1 LQNVFPFEIGIL
13 RQEFIKRCVLLRS
26 DIHHY
31 FSIGISWPGYDPL
44 EVVTG
49 MKKLK
54 GTWILWTGTVLAAL
68 NLGACGGSSAPVAPT
83 LYTIGGTITGL
94 TAGGLSLANGTDT
107 ATVAVNATGFTMPT
121 PLAANSRYAV
131 QVSAQPSGLIC
142 SVAGSAGVVPQTN
155 VTGIQIN
162 CIASWTWMGG
172 ANTANSPG
180 NYGIRGSAAADNVPG
195 ARQSEVT
202 WTDGAGN
209 LWLFGGSGYDS
220 TGAVGLLND
229 LWAYSL
235 TTQQW
240 TWMGGSNTANS
251 IGIYGTLGSA
261 AASNV
266 PGARAGAVSWTDGAG
281 NFWLFGGSGYD
292 SLGQSSADPH
302 VGNLLND
309 LWMYNPTTQQWSW
322 MSGSNTIDATTVYG
336 SQGTAAAGN
345 VPGARSGAVSWSD
358 GTGNLWLFAGSA
370 GAATNYYLNELWMY
384 SPSTELWT
392 WVGGNQGVGVYGTQG
407 IAAVGNLPGARVG
420 MASWTDHSGN
430 AWVFGG
436 DGVGAVL
443 NDLWMF
449 NPTTRQWTWISGSE
463 PPPCCANPI
472 GGIYGTE
479 NIAAAANVPGAR
491 AGSASWTDSAGNL
504 WLFGGSAAG
513 GVSTINFSNDLWMF
527 SPATK
532 QWTWVSG
539 SATPGAPGTY
549 GTLGTA
555 APGNVPGA
563 RAGAA
568 AWTDDAGNHWL
579 YGGGNLNPYGD
590 LWKF

>member
-1 LQNVFPFEIGIL
+1 
-13 RQEFIKRCVLLRS
+13 
-26 DIHHY
+26 
-31 FSIGISWPGYDPL
+31 L
-44 EVVTG
+44 ER
-49 MKKLK
+49 
-54 GTWILWTGTVLAAL
+54 TWILWTGTALVAL
-68 NLGACGGSSAPVAPT
+68 NLGACGGGGSSVSVAPT
-83 LYTIGGTITGL
+83 LHTISGSITGL
-94 TAGGLSLANGTDT
+94 TGGGLSLTNGADT

-121 PLAANSRYAV
+121 ALAANSSYAV
-131 QVSAQPSGLIC
+131 HVSAQPSGLIC
-142 SVAGSAGVVPQTN
+142 SVEGSAGVVSQADVTN
-155 VTGIQIN
+155 IQIN
-162 CIASWTWMGG
+162 CIASWTWVGG

-180 NYGIRGSAAADNVPG
+180 NYGTKSTAAADNVPG
-195 ARQSEVT
+195 ARQGEVT
-202 WTDGAGN
+202 WTDRMGN

-229 LWAYSL
+229 LWAYSP

-292 SLGQSSADPH
+292 SLGQSSGDPY
-302 VGNLLND
+302 VENFLND
-309 LWMYNPTTQQWSW
+309 LWMYSPTTQQWSW
-322 MSGSNTIDATTVYG
+322 MSGSNTIDATTSYG
-336 SQGTAAAGN
+336 SQGAAAAGN
-345 VPGARSGAVSWSD
+345 VPGARSSAVSWSD
-358 GTGNLWLFAGSA
+358 SAGNLWLFAGSA

-384 SPSTELWT
+384 SPSAGLWT

-407 IAAVGNLPGARVG
+407 IAAVGNIPGARVG

-436 DGVGAVL
+436 NGVGAVL

-449 NPTTRQWTWISGSE
+449 SPTTRQWTWISGSE
-463 PPPCCANPI
+463 PPPCCSNPI

-504 WLFGGSAAG
+504 WLFGGTTSDF
-513 GVSTINFSNDLWMF
+513 VNDLWMF
-527 SPATK
+527 SPTTN
-532 QWTWVSG
+532 QWIWVSG
-539 SATPGAPGTY
+539 SATTGALGTY

-563 RAGAA
+563 RAGAVS
-568 AWTDDAGNHWL
+568 WTDDAGNHWL
-579 YGGGNLNPYGD
+579 YGGGNLNTYGD

>member
-1 LQNVFPFEIGIL
+1 
-13 RQEFIKRCVLLRS
+13 
-26 DIHHY
+26 
-31 FSIGISWPGYDPL
+31 L
-44 EVVTG
+44 ERTR
-49 MKKLK
+49 
-54 GTWILWTGTVLAAL
+54 ILWTGTLLAAL
-68 NLGACGGSSAPVAPT
+68 NLGACGGSGSSGTVAPT
-83 LYTIGGTITGL
+83 LHTIGGSITGL
-94 TAGGLSLANGTDT
+94 TGGGLSLANGTDT
-107 ATVAVNATGFTMPT
+107 ATVAVNAIGFTMPT
-121 PLAANSRYAV
+121 PLTAGSRYAL
-131 QVSAQPSGLIC
+131 QVSAQPAGLIC
-142 SVAGSAGVVPQTN
+142 SVEGSAGVVSQADVTN
-155 VTGIQIN
+155 IQIN
-162 CIASWTWMGG
+162 CIVSWTWMGG

-180 NYGIRGSAAADNVPG
+180 NYGIRGTAAADNAPG

-229 LWAYSL
+229 LWVYSP

-266 PGARAGAVSWTDGAG
+266 PGARAGAVSWTDAAG

-292 SLGQSSADPH
+292 SLGQSSGDPYL
-302 VGNLLND
+302 GNLLND
-309 LWMYNPTTQQWSW
+309 LWMYSPTTQQWSW
-322 MSGSNTIDATTVYG
+322 MSGSNTIDATTIYG
-336 SQGTAAAGN
+336 SQGAGAAGN
-345 VPGARSGAVSWSD
+345 VPGARSSAVSWSD
-358 GTGNLWLFAGSA
+358 SAGNLWLFAGSA
-370 GAATNYYLNELWMY
+370 GAAVNYYLNELWMY
-384 SPSTELWT
+384 SPPTGLWT
-392 WVGGNQGVGVYGTQG
+392 WVGGGNQSSAGIYGTQG
-407 IAAVGNLPGARVG
+407 MAAVGNIPGARVG

-430 AWVFGG
+430 SWVFGG
-436 DGVGAVL
+436 DGVGAKL

-449 NPTTRQWTWISGSE
+449 SPTTREWTWISGSQ
-463 PPPCCANPI
+463 PPPCCTDPI
-472 GGIYGTE
+472 AGIYGTE

-504 WLFGGSAAG
+504 WLFGGVTSDF
-513 GVSTINFSNDLWMF
+513 INDLWMF

-539 SATPGAPGTY
+539 SATTGALGTY
-549 GTLGTA
+549 GTLGSA
-555 APGNVPGA
+555 APGNVSGA

-568 AWTDDAGNHWL
+568 SWTDDAGNHWL
-579 YGGGNLNPYGD
+579 YGGGNLNTYSD